1 MKAYCDNCKD
11 TKPAFFDLCHDAKT
25 GEPFEDLVCYDCHSI
40 IACITD
46 RTDTL
51 AAKVREL
58 EEENRSLK
66 DYNPFVSA
74 AIGHET
80 KRAEKAEAELAAV
93 KERNAELEHT
103 LSVAIN
109 RVKVLQLL

>member
-11 TKPAFFDLCHDAKT
+11 TKPAFFDLCHDAET

-58 EEENRSLK
+58 EEERDIFARTL
-66 DYNPFVSA
+66 D
-74 AIGHET
+74 
-80 KRAEKAEAELAAV
+80 KRDGELAAAKV
-93 KERNAELEHT
+93 KGSE
-103 LSVAIN
+103 
-109 RVKVLQLL
+109 